1 MTIYTE
7 KLTYNR
13 ANQASR
19 VMGNLSRQIHHWL
32 KMQEIRHQLRQERKQ
47 LMRMSDD
54 ALKELGI
61 SRADANAEAR
71 LKDIPAARAC
81 LRPGWY

>member
-7 KLTYNR
+7 KLTHNR

-19 VMGNLSRQIHHWL
+19 VMGNLARQIQHWL

-54 ALKELGI
+54 ALKDLGI
-61 SRADANAEAR
+61 SRANANAEAWM
-71 LKDIPAARAC
+71 KDIPAARAF
-81 LRPGWY
+81 LRPGWH

>member
-7 KLTYNR
+7 KLTHNK
-13 ANQASR
+13 ANQVSR
-19 VMGNLSRQIHHWL
+19 VMGNLASQIHHWF
-32 KMQEIRHQLRQERKQ
+32 KIQEIRHQLRQERKQ

-54 ALKELGI
+54 ALKDLGI

-71 LKDIPAARAC
+71 MKDIPAARAC
-81 LRPGWY
+81 LRPGWH

>member
-7 KLTYNR
+7 KLTHNK

-19 VMGNLSRQIHHWL
+19 VMGNLARQIHHWL

-47 LMRMSDD
+47 LMRMSGD
-54 ALKELGI
+54 ALKDLGI
-61 SRADANAEAR
+61 SRADAEAEAWM
-71 LKDIPAARAC
+71 KDIPAARAF
-81 LRPGWY
+81 LRPDWH

>member
-7 KLTYNR
+7 KLTHNK

-19 VMGNLSRQIHHWL
+19 LMDKLASQIHHWFE
-32 KMQEIRHQLRQERKQ
+32 MQEIKHQLRQERKQ

-54 ALKELGI
+54 ALKDLGI

>member
-7 KLTYNR
+7 KLTLNK
-13 ANQASR
+13 ANQAFR
-19 VMGNLSRQIHHWL
+19 VMGNLARQIHHWL

-54 ALKELGI
+54 ALKDLGI
-61 SRADANAEAR
+61 SRADAEAEAR
-71 LKDIPAARAC
+71 RRDIPAARAF
-81 LRPGWY
+81 LRF

>member
-7 KLTYNR
+7 KLTHNK

-19 VMGNLSRQIHHWL
+19 VMGNLARQIHHWL
-32 KMQEIRHQLRQERKQ
+32 KMQEIRQQLRQERKQ

-54 ALKELGI
+54 ALKDLGI
-61 SRADANAEAR
+61 SRAGANAEGQ

-81 LRPGWY
+81 LQPGGH